1 MNSHQLHQERAMY
14 QADPSPAAFVRG
26 DNNWFRRSEDWLDAR
41 GRKAWIIAMVLGF
54 VVFWPLGLA
63 LLGYM
68 IWRNKM
74 FNHSCGHHR
83 HEARHRGRDRDYR
96 MALGPSGNTAF
107 DSYKA
112 ETLRRLEE
120 EQQAFESFLQRLR
133 DAKDKSEFDN
143 FMEDRARA
151 NRDADDATA
160 KTADP
165 DGPKA
170 GEY

>member
-1 MNSHQLHQERAMY
+1 MNLHQERAMY

-26 DNNWFRRSEDWLDAR
+26 DNNWFRRTEDWLDAR

-54 VVFWPLGLA
+54 IFFWPVGLA

-74 FNHSCGHHR
+74 FNHSCGHRR
-83 HEARHRGRDRDYR
+83 HESRALGRGRDYR
-96 MALGPSGNTAF
+96 MAFGTSGNTAF

-112 ETLRRLEE
+112 DTLRRLEE
-120 EQQAFESFLQRLR
+120 EQEAFESFLQRLR
-133 DAKDKSEFDN
+133 DAKDKSEFDS

-151 NRDADDATA
+151 NRDADRGTGQPS
-160 KTADP
+160 DP
-165 DGPKA
+165 DAPKA
-170 GEY
+170 GDY